1 MFVVAGLDHRL
12 RWSDVPSAISIVAD
26 VFVVVSFYFIF
37 LTFRENTFAASTVT
51 VEKNQTVVRTGPYA
65 IVRHPMYAAALFLF
79 AAGPPAL
86 GSWWTLIVSALILVL
101 LVARLLHEEQY
112 LTAHLSGYAD
122 YRRDVRNRLIPYVW

>member
-1 MFVVAGLDHRL
+1 
-12 RWSDVPSAISIVAD
+12 
-26 VFVVVSFYFIF
+26 VSFYFIF

-65 IVRHPMYAAALFLF
+65 IVRHPMYSAALILF

-86 GSWWTLIVSALILVL
+86 GSWWTLIVSVLILVL

-112 LTAHLSGYAD
+112 LTAHLPGYAD
-122 YRRDVRNRLIPYVW
+122 YRRDVRYRLIPYVW